1 MNTSKRAKLVKRSND
16 AALRDTQKL
25 KRKEIFVRNTDGKRN
40 TSYRL
45 RDQGRS
51 QHFSSSV

>member
-1 MNTSKRAKLVKRSND
+1 MSTSKHAKLAKRSND

-51 QHFSSSV
+51 QHFNSSV